1 MDHPFTPPARIPA
14 FLPKPKTPKTEKKSK
29 AEYFGTLPADADAH
43 LTVEELQQLTRS
55 SMEVTRPVFSRSH
68 SRDSRESCSS
78 RSSFNYDHR
87 YGRSGSVSS
96 MPVIQASRKSTSAA
110 GLTVLDLMQAQYS
123 SSNNV
128 PSLYPHT
135 QDVPH
140 LTGLDIQLPSSSPS
154 GSCSS
159 ATSDNRGRDLK
170 YSHDGA
176 SAPAPR
182 SIPAGSGQHLT
193 GADLHLPQ
201 DDVPASVAHL
211 IGANLR
217 LPDDGGPVIQSPFP
231 VTPHHIDELEKSA
244 SVAALL
250 LEKMDSKPSAPV
262 DRLPVDHSSAPT
274 SPLLPIR
281 EDSAK
286 SVSSASSEGVI
297 ITPTV
302 MTAAVYEMIPP
313 PSVVALIS
321 NLGSQG
327 DSSSDPNWPLPAKTP
342 VYTFIP
348 PPSIASPITS
358 DLDLSIPSNI
368 PSPIGSP
375 VTASQQPQINSFIPP
390 PHTVPIGSPATPM
403 QELPDNFS
411 MTTPQNASR
420 IASPA
425 FARPPVTQQAA
436 VGPMIPPPYVVATSA
451 APYNQPFSATPNLM
465 ASSSHTHQGVR
476 INPTSV
482 EPYSQSVS
490 VTLHSSTLNSP
501 ESDAVVAARAIVGAM
516 IPPPYNAAKMAALYN
531 QPSNNTPNSTASS
544 QDYQSALSREV
555 STQGRHQPYTSM
567 PDPGMQNGPKVDAL
581 AAARAA
587 YIHANYS
594 APINTQQ
601 PSQPSAYMLP
611 TITPRYRN
619 SADNDQPNNSPPNT
633 TVPSHSESFREATNA
648 PPSTPFTQPAAYM
661 PPSMASHYRESS
673 AVAEAKAAYD
683 QPNNAQFYAA
693 TVSERDSHLG
703 AGLNTLAGVPCSQPS
718 AYMPSGMA
726 THYRE
731 SSAVAKAK
739 VNNDK
744 AANYA
749 ANKIQRS
756 NSGRAV
762 PGALYGAIAGFN
774 QAFNGQQR
782 PQTPIELSAV
792 NNATVQSIRSPI
804 LRVPVPVHGSTP
816 ASHATLTKPPS
827 VVVLSD
833 AGLAPQPLFRG
844 NSKLNHEPNLHP
856 NPIMHGQPP
865 GAYSQQS
872 NTYTR
877 NPIDR
882 QLPAN
887 APSLHIETVPSF
899 PRPVAKEASF
909 WRRRKKALIILLVIV
924 LIGIGVGIVFVAHS
938 FYTRWGGV
946 GFLKKRGLEGLDN
959 EKVAQ
964 AVNGEVWGHQE
975 GRHGSIEEKGGK
987 GLLENMLVG
996 GYKRGWGT
1004 DYKDGT
1010 HTHFFI
1016 SFSARILTAPQRII
1030 SPHPQSSIIR
1040 SSLTSFKLY
1049 Q

>member
-1 MDHPFTPPARIPA
+1 
-14 FLPKPKTPKTEKKSK
+14 
-29 AEYFGTLPADADAH
+29 
-43 LTVEELQQLTRS
+43 
-55 SMEVTRPVFSRSH
+55 
-68 SRDSRESCSS
+68 
-78 RSSFNYDHR
+78 
-87 YGRSGSVSS
+87 
-96 MPVIQASRKSTSAA
+96 MPVTQASRKSTSAA

-140 LTGLDIQLPSSSPS
+140 LNGLDIQLPSSSPP

-159 ATSDNRGRDLK
+159 ATSDNRGHDLK
-170 YSHDGA
+170 YSHVGA

-182 SIPAGSGQHLT
+182 SIPAGSGKHLS
-193 GADLHLPQ
+193 GADLHLTQ
-201 DDVPASVAHL
+201 DDVPASVTHL
-211 IGANLR
+211 IGADLR

-250 LEKMDSKPSAPV
+250 LERMGSKPSAPV

-274 SPLLPIR
+274 PPPLPIR

-286 SVSSASSEGVI
+286 SVFSESSESVI

-313 PSVVALIS
+313 PSVIALIS

-358 DLDLSIPSNI
+358 DLDSSIPSNI

-375 VTASQQPQINSFIPP
+375 ITASQQPQINSFIPP

-411 MTTPQNASR
+411 ITTPHR

-425 FARPPVTQQAA
+425 FAPPPVTQQEA

-465 ASSSHTHQGVR
+465 APSSHTQQGVR

-482 EPYSQSVS
+482 APYSQSVS
-490 VTLHSSTLNSP
+490 ATLHSSTLNSP
-501 ESDAVVAARAIVGAM
+501 ESDAVVAARAVVGAM
-516 IPPPYNAAKMAALYN
+516 IPPPYDAAKMAALYN
-531 QPSNNTPNSTASS
+531 QPFNGTPNSTASS

-555 STQGRHQPYTSM
+555 STQGRHQPYTAM
-567 PDPGMQNGPKVDAL
+567 PDPGMEHGPKVDAL

-587 YIHANYS
+587 YIHANNS
-594 APINTQQ
+594 PPTNTQQ

-611 TITPRYRN
+611 TITTRYRN
-619 SADNDQPNNSPPNT
+619 TVDNEQTNNFQPNS
-633 TVPSHSESFREATNA
+633 TVPSNSESFREATNA

-693 TVSERDSHLG
+693 TVSERDSHHG
-703 AGLNTLAGVPCSQPS
+703 TGFNTLAGVPYSQSSACMPPS
-718 AYMPSGMA
+718 MA

-739 VNNDK
+739 VTYDK
-744 AANYA
+744 AAIPA
-749 ANKIQRS
+749 ANTIQRS

-792 NNATVQSIRSPI
+792 NNATVQSVRSPI

-827 VVVLSD
+827 VAVLSD

-865 GAYSQQS
+865 GVYSLQS

-975 GRHGSIEEKGGK
+975 GRHGSNEGKGGK

-1004 DYKDGT
+1004 DYKDGK

-1016 SFSARILTAPQRII
+1016 SFPSRILTVPQRII
-1030 SPHPQSSIIR
+1030 SPHLQSSIIR
-1040 SSLTSFKLY
+1040 SSLISSKLY

>member
-14 FLPKPKTPKTEKKSK
+14 SLPKPKTPKTEKKSK
-29 AEYFGTLPADADAH
+29 AEYFGTLPANSDAH
-43 LTVEELQQLTRS
+43 LTQEELQQLTRS
-55 SMEVTRPVFSRSH
+55 SMEATRPIFSRSH
-68 SRDSRESCSS
+68 SRDSRESRSS
-78 RSSFNYDHR
+78 RSSINYDRR

-96 MPVIQASRKSTSAA
+96 MPVTQAPRKSTSAA

-128 PSLYPHT
+128 PSPYPHT
-135 QDVPH
+135 QDIPH
-140 LTGLDIQLPSSSPS
+140 LTGLDVQLPTGSPS
-154 GSCSS
+154 GSFSS

-170 YSHDGA
+170 YSHDGP
-176 SAPAPR
+176 ST
-182 SIPAGSGQHLT
+182 STPAGSGKHLT
-193 GADLHLPQ
+193 GADLHLPR
-201 DDVPASVAHL
+201 DDVPASVKHL
-211 IGANLR
+211 IGADLK

-231 VTPHHIDELEKSA
+231 VAPHHIDELEKSA
-244 SVAALL
+244 SIAALL
-250 LEKMDSKPSAPV
+250 LEKMDSKPSTPV
-262 DRLPVDHSSAPT
+262 DRLPVDDSSAPT
-274 SPLLPIR
+274 PPPLPIR
-281 EDSAK
+281 RDSAK
-286 SVSSASSEGVI
+286 SVSSESFESVI

-358 DLDLSIPSNI
+358 DLDASIPSNI

-375 VTASQQPQINSFIPP
+375 VTATQQPQINSFIPP

-403 QELPDNFS
+403 QELPVDFS
-411 MTTPQNASR
+411 ITAPQNESR
-420 IASPA
+420 VASPA
-425 FARPPVTQQAA
+425 PARPPATQQAA
-436 VGPMIPPPYVVATSA
+436 VGAMIPPPYVVATSA
-451 APYNQPFSATPNLM
+451 APYIQPSSATPNLM
-465 ASSSHTHQGVR
+465 APSRHTQQGVR
-476 INPTSV
+476 VNPTSIV
-482 EPYSQSVS
+482 PYSQSAS
-490 VTLHSSTLNSP
+490 AGLHSLTVHSP
-501 ESDAVVAARAIVGAM
+501 ESDSVAAARAVVMAM
-516 IPPPYNAAKMAALYN
+516 IPPPYDVAKTAAPYN
-531 QPSNNTPNSTASS
+531 QPFSDPPNSTASS

-555 STQGRHQPYTSM
+555 STQKRHQPYTSM
-567 PDPGMQNGPKVDAL
+567 PDPGMQHDPKYDAL
-581 AAARAA
+581 AAARVA
-587 YIHANYS
+587 YSHANNS
-594 APINTQQ
+594 APTNTQQ
-601 PSQPSAYMLP
+601 PSQPSAYMPP
-611 TITPRYRN
+611 TMASRYRN
-619 SADNDQPNNSPPNT
+619 SVDYNQPNSSQPNT
-633 TVPSHSESFREATNA
+633 TVPSNSESFRETINA

-683 QPNNAQFYAA
+683 QPNNAQLYAA
-693 TVSERDSHLG
+693 PVSERDSHL
-703 AGLNTLAGVPCSQPS
+703 AVGLNSLADVPYSQPS

-731 SSAVAKAK
+731 SGAVAKEK
-739 VNNDK
+739 ETSDK
-744 AANYA
+744 AANPA
-749 ANKIQRS
+749 ANTMQRS

-782 PQTPIELSAV
+782 SQTPIELSAV
-792 NNATVQSIRSPI
+792 NIATVQSVQTPI
-804 LRVPVPVHGSTP
+804 LRVTVPVHGSTP
-816 ASHATLTKPPS
+816 ATHATLTKPPP
-827 VVVLSD
+827 VVVLPD
-833 AGLAPQPLFRG
+833 AGLVPQPLFRG

-924 LIGIGVGIVFVAHS
+924 LLGIGVGIVFVAHS

-946 GFLKKRGLEGLDN
+946 GFLKKRGVEGLDN

-964 AVNGEVWGHQE
+964 AGNNEVWGHQK
-975 GRHGSIEEKGGK
+975 GKDGSNGGKSGK

-1016 SFSARILTAPQRII
+1016 SFSARILTAQQRII
-1030 SPHPQSSIIR
+1030 SPHPKSPIKR
-1040 SSLTSFKLY
+1040 SSLTSSKSY
-1049 Q
+1049 P